1 MKKYLIGFC
10 FCVFLL
16 SCVNKTK
23 PKVEQ
28 HNPVKNNTKVIV
40 HYMGWYSDKNAANKK
55 LRHWEHGAAN
65 TPIIGKYNSKSKA
78 TLVYHSLLAW
88 SSGIDAIA
96 INIKDK
102 YDYET
107 MVALFKTIDELQSI
121 SKNNFNLKYLIS
133 YDDQGFDLQE
143 PLDTTFAKMK
153 DFKENITTRTNYLYH
168 KNHPLF
174 FSFDYPKKF
183 LTAKSFRTVIDSVFK
198 KDKPYLI
205 WNTFG
210 EGEEVQP
217 YVNAFYPWV
226 QPGGEWH
233 AEGLNWGKGYLNY
246 FYDQVNKFETKY
258 SFVVGGVWAGFDDR
272 KNTSW
277 GGNRLISRQNGKVY
291 DNTWNYIHNYEGKL
305 PMDYVVLET
314 WNDWNEGTEIE
325 PSIEHGYQYLTQ
337 TVKHINQLKGTNLN
351 ENSLKFELAKK
362 IHDAIQKNNDS
373 ISENLK
379 EIIELFCNRK
389 YKKVQENLN

>member
-1 MKKYLIGFC
+1 MKNFIIGLC
-10 FCVFLL
+10 FCLFLFQ
-16 SCVNKTK
+16 CVDSNKSKITKSSLPKNKTK
-23 PKVEQ
+23 
-28 HNPVKNNTKVIV
+28 VIA
-40 HYMGWYSDKNAANKK
+40 HYMGWYSDKNSQNKK
-55 LRHWEHGAAN
+55 LRHWEHGYAN
-65 TPIIGKYNSKSKA
+65 TPIIGAYNSKSKA

-88 SSGIDAIA
+88 SSGLDAIA
-96 INIKDK
+96 INVKDK

-107 MVALFKTIDELQSI
+107 MEELFNTIDELQSI
-121 SKNNFNLKYLIS
+121 SKGKFNLKYLIS

-143 PLDTTFAKMK
+143 PLDTTFVKVK
-153 DFKENITTRTNYLYH
+153 DFKEHIIKRKNYLFH
-168 KNHPLF
+168 KNNPLF

-198 KDKPYLI
+198 ENKPYLI

-210 EGEEVQP
+210 EGEEVQT

-226 QPGGEWH
+226 QPGGEWDT
-233 AEGLNWGKGYLNY
+233 EGLNWGKGYLNY

-291 DNTWNYIHNYEGKL
+291 DDTWNFIHNYKGKL

-325 PSIEHGYQYLTQ
+325 PSLEYGYQYLTK
-337 TVKHINQLKGTNLN
+337 TVKHINKLKGTSIK
-351 ENSLKFELAKK
+351 ENSLKFELAKE
-362 IHDAIQKNNDS
+362 IHDAIQKNNDT
-373 ISENLK
+373 ISEILK
-379 EIIELFCNRK
+379 ESIELFCK
-389 YKKVQENLN
+389 KSYKQVQEKLK